1 MSWVRSR
8 VAALCGALGLLSA
21 SACQSGA
28 APEAQAPESPQVC
41 QSNQTELLRLLEML
55 PEKGLAVR
63 GRSDLPVAALGGV
76 IGGGRVVDISDSAIL
91 LDGTALPGDDGPA
104 RIAALEQSLGQ
115 ATSPGVGHTLL
126 YLAVAAET
134 EVPTLR
140 SYLRAI
146 PRGFD
151 VHLVFQSPTASA
163 QPRPT
168 SKTAPTAQSTSQDSS

>member
-28 APEAQAPESPQVC
+28 APEARAPESQRSAGTTRPSC
-41 QSNQTELLRLLEML
+41 CKPLEML

-91 LDGTALPGDDGPA
+91 LDGTALHRDNGPA
-104 RIAALEQSLGQ
+104 RIAALRAE
-115 ATSPGVGHTLL
+115 PGPSDEPRCRAHALL
-126 YLAVAAET
+126 
-134 EVPTLR
+134 
-140 SYLRAI
+140 
-146 PRGFD
+146 PRRGG
-151 VHLVFQSPTASA
+151 
-163 QPRPT
+163 
-168 SKTAPTAQSTSQDSS
+168 